1 MQERGSASGQYSHN
15 QIGQGGPYSIFAL
28 AILLSFVW
36 HIFWLS
42 AVNIIVMPN
51 RTKAVKFSR
60 VSFLGPLLTK
70 GVMEITAK
78 PKEQSFL
85 EKRYVSLFDNI
96 ADKQPAMTNIVYA
109 GYYEEDAGLLS
120 SEDEKLKGLIDDSV
134 SGPKLEPLYKAEE
147 Y

>member
-1 MQERGSASGQYSHN
+1 MQGRGSASGQYSHS
-15 QIGQGGPYSIFAL
+15 QIKSGGPYGIFAL
-28 AILLSFVW
+28 AILLSLVW

-42 AVNIIVMPN
+42 AINIVVMPN

-85 EKRYVSLFDNI
+85 EKRYVSSLDNV
-96 ADKQPAMTNIVYA
+96 VYRQA
-109 GYYEEDAGLLS
+109 ALSKALYARYYEEGDGRRPSGA
-120 SEDEKLKGLIDDSV
+120 EKLKYLIDDSV
-134 SGPKLEPLYKAEE
+134 SEPKLEPVYKAEE